1 MADILYTYKNSVYA
15 NLTNKCPCR
24 CTFCIRN
31 SSDSVGDADTL
42 WHKKDPDISQIK
54 EAVDNFDF
62 NGFSELVFCGYG
74 EPTNALDNLLETA
87 SYIKEKHPEI
97 KLRLNTN
104 GLGDLVN
111 KKPVAEILSKYIDS
125 VSISLNTCSSE
136 KYNEVCRPIFDNAY
150 EAMLA
155 FAKDAKKHFKH
166 VQFSIVDTIPQED
179 IDACQKIADNLGIYL
194 RIRKYS
200 P

>member
-1 MADILYTYKNSVYA
+1 MADILYVYKTSIYA

-31 SSDSVGDADTL
+31 NTDAIGNADTL
-42 WHKKDPDISQIK
+42 WHKHDPSIEEIK
-54 EAVDNFDF
+54 KAVDDFDF
-62 NGFSELVFCGYG
+62 TGFKELVFCG
-74 EPTNALDNLLETA
+74 EPTNALDNLIATA
-87 SYIKEKHPEI
+87 QYVREKHPDI

-104 GLGDLVN
+104 GLGDVIN

-136 KYNEVCRPIFDNAY
+136 KYDEVCRPVFENAY
-150 EAMLA
+150 ESMLK
-155 FAKDAKKHFKH
+155 FATDAKKYFGHT
-166 VQFSIVDTIPQED
+166 QFSIVDTIPQED
-179 IDACQKIADNLGIYL
+179 IKACQKIADDMGIYL

-200 P
+200 A